1 MVYNKTDFKGHIST
15 LKIED
20 FELKS
25 AVQAYLFVRKKP
37 NRTET
42 ITISYKDYAPHGF
55 YIAGVSAEIYL
66 NEIEDIL
73 TPFLSKHG
81 VKEVFQSTIGKSF
94 QGMSGVNYEVFNIEI
109 NNERTFGEVITE
121 VKKII
126 DQFALPFL
134 EASLQ
139 TIANLLAEKRPEEIV
154 PYIQGPI
161 LLPKTVLILKEAKHP
176 EYKKKLIE
184 FYLVLK
190 QYVDKK
196 ESYRPYLNAFNDLF
210 LEDLKVV

>member
-1 MVYNKTDFKGHIST
+1 MVYNKTDFKSHIST
-15 LKIED
+15 LQIED
-20 FELKS
+20 FKFKS
-25 AVQAYLFVRKKP
+25 AVHAYLFVRKKP

-55 YIAGVSAEIYL
+55 YIAGVSADIFL

-73 TPFLSKHG
+73 TPLLSKHG

-94 QGMSGVNYEVFNIEI
+94 QGMSGVNYEVFNIQI

-126 DQFALPFL
+126 DQFALSFL

-139 TIANLLAEKRPEEIV
+139 SIANLLADKKPEEIV

-190 QYVDKK
+190 QYADKK
-196 ESYRPYLNAFNDLF
+196 ESYRPYLGVFTDLF
-210 LEDLKVV
+210 SEDLKIV